1 MRTISY
7 LALLVAL
14 MGATVA
20 CTQSAPDTVKSE
32 SKTKVQTPAGTET
45 TESTSK
51 QVGSTSASATETKLK
66 TPEGTVES
74 KVETVVGTVSVYT
87 AGKKIEIITGDNSK
101 HSFDLD
107 DAKVIYTIDPAVVV
121 GSKVKLDQRTND
133 KGEKVVEV
141 HLQAV

>member
-51 QVGSTSASATETKLK
+51 QVGSTSASTTETKLK
-66 TPEGTVES
+66 SAEGTVES
-74 KVETVVGTVSVYT
+74 KMETVVGTVTEFT
-87 AGKKIEIITGDNSK
+87 AGKKIEILTGDNAK
-101 HSFDLD
+101 HAFDLD
-107 DAKVIYTIDPAVVV
+107 DADVIYSVDPQVAV
-121 GSKVKLDQRTND
+121 GSKVKLEQSTND
-133 KGEKVVEV
+133 AGKKVVTV